1 MAQNGSDP
9 SHSKIF
15 KTLVS
20 QDITYLWPWFCTCDY
35 TFLKPTDQFNHF
47 AFVSSGKHWFSDG
60 SNYVINGDYDDRNDD
75 NSDNYGVM
83 LITIMKM
90 MFMVIMIIVAATV
103 MIMKTTMI
111 NITMVMI
118 IVLMIMIRH

>member
-20 QDITYLWPWFCTCDY
+20 QDITYLWPWFCTCDC
-35 TFLKPTDQFNHF
+35 TLLKPTNQFNHF
-47 AFVSSGKHWFSDG
+47 AFVSSGKHWFPDD

-90 MFMVIMIIVAATV
+90 MLI
-103 MIMKTTMI
+103 
-111 NITMVMI
+111 
-118 IVLMIMIRH
+118 LWWSW